1 MLRFL
6 NYQFSISNM
15 IIIPAEEFN
24 RQARSSSGFFG
35 KVYHQKKFIP
45 GVIFSIGR
53 KDAALSYCRNWM
65 NENPSFLCILVED
78 THQLQVWY
86 EQLNQKTSVR
96 DVKDSTKKKS
106 SLLKSRHLQIDT
118 KFVAQ
123 CQQILIDA
131 IGLIAKIVVKKVISQ
146 NPRSNRE
153 QFIADLLKELPKSQQ
168 EEVER
173 QLKQLLRES

>member
-1 MLRFL
+1 
-6 NYQFSISNM
+6 M

-24 RQARSSSGFFG
+24 RQAHNISSLSG

-53 KDAALSYCRNWM
+53 KEAALSYCRNWM

-86 EQLNQKTSVR
+86 EQLTRQSSV
-96 DVKDSTKKKS
+96 KKLEDSTKNSS
-106 SLLKSRHLQIDT
+106 SLLQSKHLQIDK

-123 CQQILIDA
+123 CQQILIDT
-131 IGLIAKIVVKKVISQ
+131 IGPIAKIIIQKVLAQ
-146 NPRSNRE
+146 NSRCNRE
-153 QFIADLLKELPKSQQ
+153 QFVVNLIKKLPKDGAK
-168 EEVER
+168 EIER

>member
-1 MLRFL
+1 
-6 NYQFSISNM
+6 M

-24 RQARSSSGFFG
+24 RQARNISSFSG
-35 KVYHQKKFIP
+35 KVYHKKKFIP

-53 KDAALSYCRNWM
+53 KEAALSYCRNWM

-86 EQLNQKTSVR
+86 EQLTRQSSV
-96 DVKDSTKKKS
+96 KKIEDSTKKGS
-106 SLLKSRHLQIDT
+106 SLLQSKHLQIDK

-123 CQQILIDA
+123 CQQILIDT
-131 IGLIAKIVVKKVISQ
+131 IGPIAKIIIQKVLTQ
-146 NPRSNRE
+146 NSRYNRE
-153 QFIADLLKELPKSQQ
+153 QFVVNLIKKLPKDGAK
-168 EEVER
+168 EIER